1 MQATKS
7 QSNAARETVQKTLN
21 DYAKEL
27 AAATG
32 GKIVFLSPNYGVIVR
47 KDGCEVELP
56 GPTQADWRYR
66 CANRVADACA
76 TGN

>member
-1 MQATKS
+1 MTT
-7 QSNAARETVQKTLN
+7 NPTTDAARDAGQKTLN
-21 DYAKEL
+21 DYATQL

-32 GKIVFLSPNYGVIVR
+32 GKVVFLSPNFGIVVR
-47 KDGCEVELP
+47 ADGCEVEIP
-56 GPTQADWRYR
+56 GPMQDDWRSR